1 VEERVLV
8 SKDES
13 ILRDILEE
21 HALNPFGQGSIAHPS
36 HNSEWISRKTGNIC
50 RVQIRMEKDRLVD
63 LVANVQG
70 SALAK
75 ACASIMCATLE
86 GSELRSTRSTLSEIK
101 EWVENGKSP
110 EEWVGDLRVYQSIV
124 QYPERVDC
132 AMLCWMALGEALR
145 D

>member
-21 HALNPFGQGSIAHPS
+21 HALNPFGQGSITKPT
-36 HNSEWISRKTGNIC
+36 HNAEWISPKTGNIC
-50 RVQIRMEKDRLVD
+50 RVQMRMENDRMVD

-110 EEWVGDLRVYQSIV
+110 QEWVGDLRVYQSIV
-124 QYPERVDC
+124 HYPERVDC
-132 AMLCWMALGEALR
+132 AMLCWMALSEALR

>member
-8 SKDES
+8 SPDES
-13 ILRDILEE
+13 LLRDILEE
-21 HALNPFGQGSIAHPS
+21 HAISPFGQGSITKPTHT
-36 HNSEWISRKTGNIC
+36 SEWISPKTGNIC
-50 RVQIRMEKDRLVD
+50 RVQIRIENDRLVE

-75 ACASIMCATLE
+75 ACASIMCATIQ
-86 GSELRSTRSTLSEIK
+86 GGNLRATRSTLCDIK
-101 EWVENGKSP
+101 EWVESGKSP

-132 AMLCWMALGEALR
+132 AMLCWIALGKALR